1 MEADDIILI
10 LILILGSGAA
20 AASASN
26 LSGFIQSA
34 IRY

>member
-1 MEADDIILI
+1 MEADDI
-10 LILILGSGAA
+10 ILILGSGAA

>member
-1 MEADDIILI
+1 MEADDIIRI
-10 LILILGSGAA
+10 RILGSGAA

>member
-1 MEADDIILI
+1 MEADDII

-20 AASASN
+20 AASASS